1 MTPDEAGQPWPCCCA
16 ILLQYMY
23 VQYWVHVPYRMFPFA
38 VSVKRLCFNYK
49 CSSGLRESR
58 HAAAAATAGIPRG
71 IRYLTCVT
79 STLIER
85 STLWAL
91 HTFRSIVQMR
101 SLN

>member
-23 VQYWVHVPYRMFPFA
+23 VRTVPYVSVCC